1 MDEGRQLDMAVEQK
15 LTGKQKAAAILVS
28 IGTEA
33 ASKIYKNLKE
43 DEVEELTYEITRL
56 QNISSDKMESI
67 LAEFRDLCLT
77 QKVITEGGLEY
88 AKKVLEKA
96 FGEQQAN
103 NLLSRVSKVAE
114 IKSFEFLRKA
124 DAKSILNMIQNEHSQ
139 TIALVL
145 SYLQADKASII
156 ISELHKE
163 KRIEVVERIAK
174 MDRASPDIIAQ
185 VEEELENKFKS
196 VLSVDYTEIGGVN
209 YVADIMN
216 NMDRSNEK
224 YIFDELNKKNMKLAD
239 EIRMKMFVF
248 EDIAGMESYDIQK
261 FLREVDAKDLVL
273 AIKGTNKEVANV
285 LFANM
290 STKMAETIQS
300 ELDFAH
306 NVRVKDAEES
316 QQRIVSIIRRLE
328 DAGEVTLMTSGKGGI
343 IE

>member
-1 MDEGRQLDMAVEQK
+1 MAVEQK
-15 LTGKQKAAAILVS
+15 LTGRQKAAAILVS
-28 IGTEA
+28 IGPDA

-88 AKKVLEKA
+88 AKNVLEKA

-103 NLLSRVSKVAE
+103 NLLSKVSKVAE
-114 IKSFEFLRKA
+114 VKSFEFLRKA

-145 SYLQADKASII
+145 SYLQADKASAI
-156 ISELHKE
+156 ISELPKE

-174 MDRASPDIIAQ
+174 MDRASPDIIEQ
-185 VEEELENKFKS
+185 VEEELESKFKS
-196 VLSVDYTEIGGVN
+196 VISVDYTEIGGIN

-216 NMDRSNEK
+216 NMDRGNEK
-224 YIFDELNKKNMKLAD
+224 FIFDELSRKNTKLAD

-248 EDIAGMESYDIQK
+248 EDIAGMESFDIQK
-261 FLREVDAKDLVL
+261 FLREIDTKDLVL

-290 STKMAETIQS
+290 STKMAETIRS
-300 ELDFAH
+300 ELDFTH
-306 NVRVKDAEES
+306 NIRIKDAEEA

-328 DAGEVTLMTSGKGGI
+328 EAGEVTIMKGGKDGI

>member
-1 MDEGRQLDMAVEQK
+1 MAVEQK